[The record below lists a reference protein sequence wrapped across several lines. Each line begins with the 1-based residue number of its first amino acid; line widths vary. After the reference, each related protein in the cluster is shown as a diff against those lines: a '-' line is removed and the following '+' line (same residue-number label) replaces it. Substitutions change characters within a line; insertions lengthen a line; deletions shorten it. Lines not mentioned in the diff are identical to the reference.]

1 MQLVVGV
8 AVRKQDLNFVFTK
21 LGLYD
26 EFSAL
31 SSIPNE
37 YIKILNFLKTVLIL
51 KSNNGRDQNLHL
63 HNYSNNNLVMLT
75 SASALKLMTG
85 NQSIIPLYWWNHL
98 HYSTYIKEM
107 LLCIVNR
114 PSV

>member
-21 LGLYD
+21 LHVGLYD

-37 YIKILNFLKTVLIL
+37 YIKILNFFKNSFNTEV
-51 KSNNGRDQNLHL
+51 K
-63 HNYSNNNLVMLT
+63 
-75 SASALKLMTG
+75 
-85 NQSIIPLYWWNHL
+85 
-98 HYSTYIKEM
+98 
-107 LLCIVNR
+107 
-114 PSV
+114 

>member
-1 MQLVVGV
+1 MQLHVVVGV

-37 YIKILNFLKTVLIL
+37 YIKILNFFKNSFNTEV
-51 KSNNGRDQNLHL
+51 K
-63 HNYSNNNLVMLT
+63 
-75 SASALKLMTG
+75 
-85 NQSIIPLYWWNHL
+85 
-98 HYSTYIKEM
+98 
-107 LLCIVNR
+107 
-114 PSV
+114 